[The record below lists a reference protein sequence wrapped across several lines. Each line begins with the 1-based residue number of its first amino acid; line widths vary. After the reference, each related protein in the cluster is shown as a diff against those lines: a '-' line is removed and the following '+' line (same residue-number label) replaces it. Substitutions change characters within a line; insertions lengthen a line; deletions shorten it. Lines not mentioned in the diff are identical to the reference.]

1 MIMRGLGGVRSFNIS
16 PVFVFCVVLFFIAFT
31 IASLFAINGF
41 LHLRRWTA
49 VQKREINQLRKKA
62 DHRLKE
68 LLEVKQRMALLTS
81 YVRDLENPQ
90 KVKRVLVPE
99 EKPVPQK
106 EAQPPVPGKPATQ
119 LVDVRGIAVRKEGSR
134 MTVDFRL
141 INLAPPEKAV
151 GGYVHTLI
159 KIEDS
164 NPPRLM
170 IFPKQKQLES
180 GLPVNYRR
188 GQPFLI
194 HRFRPIKAGFD
205 LTSIPQPPS
214 SIRVL
219 VYGQSGKL
227 LLSKVF
233 AVSEDS

>member
-1 MIMRGLGGVRSFNIS
+1 MEGRKRGLAAPEKIAQSSREGRGKEKRFNVMIMRGLGGVRSFNIS

-99 EKPVPQK
+99 EKSVSRLAVPLPTAIASMPYLMQK
-106 EAQPPVPGKPATQ
+106 
-119 LVDVRGIAVRKEGSR
+119 
-134 MTVDFRL
+134 
-141 INLAPPEKAV
+141 
-151 GGYVHTLI
+151 
-159 KIEDS
+159 
-164 NPPRLM
+164 
-170 IFPKQKQLES
+170 
-180 GLPVNYRR
+180 
-188 GQPFLI
+188 FLTI
-194 HRFRPIKAGFD
+194 
-205 LTSIPQPPS
+205 
-214 SIRVL
+214 
-219 VYGQSGKL
+219 
-227 LLSKVF
+227 
-233 AVSEDS
+233 